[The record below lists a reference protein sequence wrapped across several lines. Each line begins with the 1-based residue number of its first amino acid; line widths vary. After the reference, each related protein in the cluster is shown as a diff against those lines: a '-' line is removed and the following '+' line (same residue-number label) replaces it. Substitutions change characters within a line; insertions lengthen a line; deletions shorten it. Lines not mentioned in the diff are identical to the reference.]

1 MKTAN
6 PHFEQHTASYGTHW
20 VPSICN
26 FCSTVCNIKVGVKET
41 KQGKR
46 AVKIEGNPDSPLN
59 RGKTCAR
66 GQAGVNQTYDPDRL
80 KKPLIRIEGSKRG
93 EWKFKEATW
102 DEAFQF
108 IQEKMNQYDIKPY
121 EQALIGGWSACV
133 FYMPI
138 SVSMAVG
145 QGIPNISASPMQH
158 CVASGHLGTDMVT
171 GNFNIHDEVLV
182 DFENAKYMIF
192 SIANS
197 GIAGISTSRAVRF
210 AEGKKRGAKI
220 VVLDPR
226 RSELAAKADEWLPIK
241 PGTDMAFFLAV
252 MHVLIKKDLYDR
264 DFITRHTNLPHLG
277 FEKDGMIMPMMEPD
291 EKGMPKVL
299 YVYDET
305 SDQIRK
311 VPGFSNTN
319 MFDKDGNKIT
329 PSLYTPKDLNMNGM
343 KVSSFFSLLK
353 KQLEQYTPEWAE
365 EETGIPAED
374 IERIATELGMTRPAL
389 IDPGWHGSRYTNI
402 IQTRRA
408 QAMVQVLLGG
418 IDKKGGWIFSAEY
431 REKVK
436 GFWEDQAVG
445 IETPLFR
452 KPGMFFPLTAGDF
465 FFNPDFWPDKHPS
478 LSFAYS
484 MQQKMEG
491 ESGVLFPA
499 YTEYG
504 FQEAVEGKVFWNGEP
519 YQLKAFTLN
528 AANPVKHFFPKD
540 RWKDILTNDN
550 VKLVTVI
557 DVLPSETTKYAD
569 VILPNSTYIER
580 DEPFLFAAGPA
591 QDLTLTTRFK
601 AVDPKYDT
609 KDVPDILLELA
620 RRRGTLKN
628 VIDTMAMLSGVD
640 QERLQEE
647 VNRAMT
653 GEISYTQALR
663 TVFIEHHA
671 KILGKTPEKLEIELL
686 EKGVLVLETAD
697 HLMAHANIPRQLPVP
712 TPSGRLEFYSLYL
725 AGFVQQAGYKLNW
738 EPFVRYMPPN
748 IHKHLEKDEFYFVYG
763 KVPTVSY
770 ASTNANNLLL
780 MNLSKKKENR
790 HINTWMHSSR
800 AKRLGIKEGEIVEI
814 KNIKTDLTTKAK
826 IHLTE
831 LIRPDTIYISS
842 AFGSDPEG
850 MLSVAGGIGTN
861 LGDLVPYDVEP
872 MVTGY
877 RSQEFVVSVK
887 KQGR

>member
-1 MKTAN
+1 MELKKSN
-6 PHFEQHTASYGTHW
+6 FSQHSSSYDASW

-26 FCSTVCNIKVGVKET
+26 FCSTVCNIKIGVKET
-41 KQGKR
+41 VKGKR

-66 GQAGVNQTYDPDRL
+66 GQAGVYQTYDPDRL
-80 KKPLIRIEGSKRG
+80 KKPLIRVEGSKRG
-93 EWKFKEATW
+93 EWNFKEVSW
-102 DEAFQF
+102 DEAFNY
-108 IQEKMNQYDIKPY
+108 IQEKMKQYEIKPY
-121 EQALIGGWSACV
+121 EQALVGGWSACV

-192 SIANS
+192 SISNS

-210 AEGKKRGAKI
+210 AEGKRKGAKI

-241 PGTDMAFFLAV
+241 PGTDMAFFLAI
-252 MHVLIKKDLYDR
+252 MHVLLKKDLYDR
-264 DFITRHTNLPHLG
+264 DFITRHTNLPHLA
-277 FEKDGMIMPMMEPD
+277 FEKDGMIIPMMEVD
-291 EKGMPKVL
+291 EKGMPKTL

-305 SDQIRK
+305 SDEIKQ

-319 MFDKDGNKIT
+319 MIDKNGNKIT
-329 PSLYTPKDLNMNGM
+329 PSLNTPQNLKINGI
-343 KVSSFFSLLK
+343 KVESFFSLLK
-353 KQLEQYTPEWAE
+353 KQLEEYSPAWAE
-365 EETGIPAED
+365 KVTGIQKET

-402 IQTRRA
+402 IQTRRV

-418 IDKKGGWIFSAEY
+418 IDKKGGWIFAAEY

-436 GFWEDQAVG
+436 DFWKDMANGVD
-445 IETPLFR
+445 TPLFR
-452 KPGMFFPLTAGDF
+452 KPGMFFPLTAGEF
-465 FFNPDFWPDKHPS
+465 FFNPDFWPDKRPA

-484 MQQKMEG
+484 MQQKKAG
-491 ESGVLFPA
+491 EVGVLFPA

-504 FQEAVEGKVFWNGEP
+504 FQEAVEGKVFWNDEP
-519 YQLKAFTLN
+519 YQLKSFILN

-540 RWKDILTNDN
+540 RWKNILTNEN
-550 VKLVTVI
+550 VKLVVII

-591 QDLTLTTRFK
+591 QDLTLTTRFQ
-601 AVDPKYDT
+601 AVEPKYDT

-620 RRRGTLKN
+620 NRRGTLKN
-628 VIDTMAMLSGVD
+628 VIDTMSMLSGVD
-640 QERLQEE
+640 NKRLQDEIK
-647 VNRAMT
+647 RAT
-653 GEISYTQALR
+653 SGEITYTKALR
-663 TVFIEHHA
+663 TVFIEHYA
-671 KILGKTPEKLEIELL
+671 KILGKTPAKLEIELY
-686 EKGVLVLETAD
+686 EKGVLILEDVD
-697 HLMAHANIPRQLPVP
+697 HLIEHANIPRQLPVP

-725 AGFVQQAGYKLNW
+725 AGFVQQEGYKLNW
-738 EPFVRYMPPN
+738 EPFIKYMPPN
-748 IHKHLEKDEFYFVYG
+748 VKENLSKDEFYFVYG

-790 HINTWMHSSR
+790 HINTWMHPKS
-800 AKRLGIKEGEIVEI
+800 AERLGIKEGEIVEL

-831 LIRPDTIYISS
+831 LIRPDTIYLSS

-877 RSQEFVVSVK
+877 RSQEFVIAVK
-887 KQGR
+887 KLRR